1 MYADIRHFG
10 AATEVLQEDVMQYVN
25 HIAEILHSRTDYF
38 RGAANKNVGDAF
50 LIVWKYDDA
59 LVHNNNGVMSLD
71 HHQTVVQTNELAI
84 LSLAKTQADLKK
96 SKSMEKY
103 RKDERLQEKAEDG
116 VWDVRVQM
124 GMHIGWAIEGAIG
137 SEYKIE
143 PSYISPN
150 VTMTSK
156 IEDLCKP
163 YGVHIMICN
172 SVVEHISDV
181 FKNELRMID
190 RVLLKGDTDPIEL
203 YTIDLKTDM
212 LVDDPKVMTIDKL
225 SGLEKKQFKINNRC
239 RREIFMEKLESGK
252 RTLYDCWKKDVDI
265 KAMTSAFKPEF
276 YTDWN
281 VGIGAYI
288 QGDWKTARN
297 QFQKTLNFIADHTDV
312 PSQNM
317 IAFID
322 ENIDKDVHTR
332 WQGFR
337 EINEGGD

>member
-1 MYADIRHFG
+1 MYADIRHFD
-10 AATEVLQEDVMQYVN
+10 AATSVLQEDVMQYVN

-71 HHQTVVQTNELAI
+71 HDQTVVQTNELAI

-103 RKDERLQEKAEDG
+103 RNNERLQEKSEDG
-116 VWDVRVQM
+116 VWDVRIQM

-150 VTMTSK
+150 VTMTAK

-239 RREIFMEKLESGK
+239 RREIFMSKLENGK

-265 KAMTSAFKPEF
+265 KAMTAAFKPEF

-337 EINEGGD
+337 EIIEVEE